1 MIAAYA
7 KDERPSSSGP
17 ERNIIFFGSAAAA
30 AAAAATAAAKAKAS
44 HRFFLRVKDKLNLSP
59 LKRRLSFAFASF
71 LKEGGKEKEDRKL
84 SPRLLHHRWV
94 VDVA

>member
-7 KDERPSSSGP
+7 KDERPSSSEP

-30 AAAAATAAAKAKAS
+30 DVAAATAAAKAKAKAS

-84 SPRLLHHRWV
+84 SPRFLHHR
-94 VDVA
+94 